1 MFSPNAKQ
9 NTRLLDSAFI
19 AGVSQENIHKY
30 LISSDS
36 DTLVPECLLTFTNTE
51 DSNFSAVLD
60 VKFLISEYLVCLSD
74 WYPYSLFRGNS

>member
-9 NTRLLDSAFI
+9 NTRLIDSAFI

-30 LISSDS
+30 IISSDS
-36 DTLVPECLLTFTNTE
+36 DILVPECLVTFTNTE

-60 VKFLISEYLVCLSD
+60 VNF
-74 WYPYSLFRGNS
+74 